1 MSEDRSV
8 LSRAAREPD
17 EELRYG
23 DHADQVIDYW
33 HAKEYRPLVVFVH
46 GGFWRP
52 EYDRMHARPLGEALV
67 RPRLAGA
74 VPGVPPRAR

>member
-8 LSRAAREPD
+8 LSRTAREPD

-33 HAKEYRPLVVFVH
+33 HA
-46 GGFWRP
+46 
-52 EYDRMHARPLGEALV
+52 
-67 RPRLAGA
+67 
-74 VPGVPPRAR
+74 

>member
-8 LSRAAREPD
+8 LSREAREPD

-33 HAKEYRPLVVFVH
+33 HAKEYR
-46 GGFWRP
+46 R
-52 EYDRMHARPLGEALV
+52 
-67 RPRLAGA
+67 
-74 VPGVPPRAR
+74 

>member
-8 LSRAAREPD
+8 LSRKAPDPD

-33 HAKEYRPLVVFVH
+33 HAKDYR
-46 GGFWRP
+46 
-52 EYDRMHARPLGEALV
+52 
-67 RPRLAGA
+67 RLAGP
-74 VPGVPPRAR
+74 VPGIPPRARQPRRHDRRHPYGVGRAT